1 MKRILYIKRDK
12 AIHFLSPKFQIS
24 SPKFKGDLWRRSWFL
39 ELGIW
44 GLGLL
49 KNVQIYPVQSIIILW
64 FFAAIPVFAED
75 NVTLTV
81 KGNKAYTDK
90 FYQQAINCYLK
101 VVKNCYEAPELY
113 YNIGNA
119 YFKLNDYPSA
129 ILYFEKAKK
138 LQPGDEDINYN
149 LKVANTKIVDKI
161 DAIPEF
167 FIIRWYKD
175 AANIFPFNIW
185 AVLGLIIFVI
195 FLGLLSVYLFSGVLK
210 VRKIAFW
217 CAVVTFLL
225 TIKLFAFAQA
235 QYSILNNTKEAVIFR
250 PSVTAKSSPDDNSTD
265 LFVIHE
271 GTKIKIIDSVG
282 EWSEIKIANG
292 SMGWVNTSVFKII

>member
-1 MKRILYIKRDK
+1 MKRILI
-12 AIHFLSPKFQIS
+12 
-24 SPKFKGDLWRRSWFL
+24 
-39 ELGIW
+39 
-44 GLGLL
+44 
-49 KNVQIYPVQSIIILW
+49 VLW

-75 NVTLTV
+75 NVTLAG
-81 KGNKAYTDK
+81 KGNKAYTGR
-90 FYQQAINCYLK
+90 FYQQAIDCYLK
-101 VVKNCYEAPELY
+101 VVKNGYEAPELY

-119 YFKLNDYPSA
+119 YFKLNDYSSA

-167 FIIRWYKD
+167 FIIHWYKD
-175 AANIFPFNIW
+175 AANIFSFNIW

-210 VRKIAFW
+210 VRRIAFW
-217 CAVVTFLL
+217 CAVVTLLL
-225 TIKLFAFAQA
+225 TIKLFAFAQV
-235 QYSILNNTKEAVIFR
+235 QYSILNNTKEAVIFC